1 MNLGADSMQAHYNVF
16 HFGKCDLYLCLLRE
30 LPFCKEVKKGGDV
43 KGRIHI
49 LHYKMV
55 LASGFTAR

>member
-1 MNLGADSMQAHYNVF
+1 MQAHYNVF

-43 KGRIHI
+43 EDRNHI
-49 LHYKMV
+49 RHCKMA
-55 LASGFTAR
+55 LTSGSPAR